1 MTASSTASFS
11 IASFPGFMIQGGG
24 FEPGMKQKKVKAPIK
39 NEATN
44 GLKNS
49 RGTLA
54 MARTN
59 DINSATAQFFVNLV
73 DNDFLD
79 HAGPSNYGYAVFGKV
94 TSGMDVI
101 DKIAKVATTNRSGH
115 QNVPA
120 ADVTITKASTQE
132 CEEEAGGGG
141 WSDGLLIGLAAA
153 FLVTAL
159 PVVAMRWMDP
169 WYSAFMLDAALDA
182 SRAGKANYQT
192 DYRWVDLEQ
201 ISPHAAVAVIAAEDQ
216 FFPFHTGFDFKSIRE
231 AVRHNEAQ
239 AEQAQAARAR
249 RQHHHPAGG
258 EEPVPLAGPQLRAQG
273 SRGLLHAAHRAH
285 LAEGTH
291 HRGVSQR
298 RAVRRW
304 HLWRGGGRA
313 AFLPHAGGAAR
324 PLRKRHA
331 RRRAAQS
338 RSPSR

>member
-1 MTASSTASFS
+1 
-11 IASFPGFMIQGGG
+11 MIQGGG

-120 ADVTITKASTQE
+120 ADVVITKA
-132 CEEEAGGGG
+132 
-141 WSDGLLIGLAAA
+141 
-153 FLVTAL
+153 
-159 PVVAMRWMDP
+159 
-169 WYSAFMLDAALDA
+169 
-182 SRAGKANYQT
+182 
-192 DYRWVDLEQ
+192 
-201 ISPHAAVAVIAAEDQ
+201 
-216 FFPFHTGFDFKSIRE
+216 
-231 AVRHNEAQ
+231 
-239 AEQAQAARAR
+239 ARK
-249 RQHHHPAGG
+249 
-258 EEPVPLAGPQLRAQG
+258 E
-273 SRGLLHAAHRAH
+273 
-285 LAEGTH
+285 
-291 HRGVSQR
+291 
-298 RAVRRW
+298 
-304 HLWRGGGRA
+304 
-313 AFLPHAGGAAR
+313 
-324 PLRKRHA
+324 
-331 RRRAAQS
+331 
-338 RSPSR
+338 